1 MPADDKILERVAKLL
16 RLAAPSSGTTDAER
30 ASAALEVAKL
40 VEEHGIDLGAVLAR
54 PRPQTEHHR
63 PPPKTSPHA
72 WVLTVALQHSGCA
85 HCHLPIS
92 PGDVVWTRVLPSL
105 DIERRHNYGSCR
117 LA

>member
-40 VEEHGIDLGAVLAR
+40 VEDHSIDLGAVLAR
-54 PRPQTEHHR
+54 PKPKLQHEPHR
-63 PPPKTSPHA
+63 TSPHA
-72 WVLTVALQHSGCA
+72 WVLSVALQHCGCA
-85 HCHLPIS
+85 HCHCPIS
-92 PGDVVWTRVLPSL
+92 PGDVVWTRILPGL
-105 DIERRHNYGSCR
+105 EIERRHNYGPCK